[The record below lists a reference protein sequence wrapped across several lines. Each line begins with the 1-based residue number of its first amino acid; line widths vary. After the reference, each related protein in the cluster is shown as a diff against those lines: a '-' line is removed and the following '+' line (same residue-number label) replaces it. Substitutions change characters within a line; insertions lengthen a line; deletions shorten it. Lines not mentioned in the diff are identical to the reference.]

1 LREKPVQ
8 VETSETIDGILSRHG
23 TDRTRLVEIL
33 HDLQHERGY
42 LPEDALRS
50 VADRLGVPL
59 IEVYRVATFYK
70 TFTLQP
76 RGRHVLTLCTGTAC
90 HVRGSPKLLDE
101 VQGLYG
107 ISPGE
112 TTADGTIT
120 LETVNCLGACALGPV
135 AVLDETYHHHMS
147 PARLKT
153 LLATVDN
160 GTGKE

>member
-1 LREKPVQ
+1 MQIVEVRTHETVQ
-8 VETSETIDGILSRHG
+8 GILTRQG

-42 LPEDALRS
+42 LPEDALRG
-50 VADRLGVPL
+50 VADWLGVPL
-59 IEVYRVATFYK
+59 IEVCRVATFYK
-70 TFTLQP
+70 AFTLQP

-101 VQGLYG
+101 MEGLFG
-107 ISPGE
+107 ISAGE
-112 TTADGTIT
+112 TTADGDLT

-147 PARLKT
+147 PARLKA
-153 LLATVDN
+153 LLATVVN
-160 GTGKE
+160 CPGQE